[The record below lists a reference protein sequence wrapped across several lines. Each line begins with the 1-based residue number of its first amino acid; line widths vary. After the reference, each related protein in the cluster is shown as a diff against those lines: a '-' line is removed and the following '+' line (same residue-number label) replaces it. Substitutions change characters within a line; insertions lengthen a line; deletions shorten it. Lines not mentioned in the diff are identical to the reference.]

1 MMATTLS
8 HGVPLSML
16 LQDFVS
22 VPAVADRHIEDL
34 TLDSREVRPGS
45 CFIALAGQ
53 QDDGSRYAAQAIT
66 RGALAVV
73 AERALHDLRLDV
85 PVLHS
90 PRLRQHLG
98 ILANRFFDT
107 PSASL
112 KLCAVTGTNG
122 KTTVAHLLAQAVE
135 QMGET
140 AGYIGT
146 LGAGALGQLAP
157 LANTTPDIIT
167 INRALASCR
176 ARGCAT
182 VALEASSHALDQQRL
197 EGLVIRAGAFT
208 NLGHDH
214 LDYHRTIE
222 NYGAAKRRL
231 FMQPALGAAVVNI
244 DDVFGVEM
252 AGSLPS
258 NLTVYTCSSHAARA
272 RLRAD
277 DIVVAPTGMQFTLD
291 IDGWRQQIASRL
303 VGRFNVDNLLTVC
316 GLLLAAGYSRDA
328 IVGAL
333 PALRGVTG
341 RAEECG
347 RTARGAR
354 VFVDYAHTPD
364 SLAAILATLRALAPR
379 RIVVVFGCGGDRD
392 RSKRPLMGA
401 IAEREAEQVIVTADN
416 PRNESAV
423 DIAAEICAGMSR
435 PAAATVLIDRKLAI
449 RTALAQAEDG
459 DIVLIAG
466 KGHERTQDSAGQI
479 TAFSDHAEIA
489 HALSGYQP

>member
-146 LGAGALGQLAP
+146 LGAVRSGNSRHLPIRRPTSSPSIARW
-157 LANTTPDIIT
+157 
-167 INRALASCR
+167 RAVAR
-176 ARGCAT
+176 AA
-182 VALEASSHALDQQRL
+182 V
-197 EGLVIRAGAFT
+197 
-208 NLGHDH
+208 
-214 LDYHRTIE
+214 
-222 NYGAAKRRL
+222 RRL
-231 FMQPALGAAVVNI
+231 
-244 DDVFGVEM
+244 
-252 AGSLPS
+252 
-258 NLTVYTCSSHAARA
+258 
-272 RLRAD
+272 
-277 DIVVAPTGMQFTLD
+277 
-291 IDGWRQQIASRL
+291 
-303 VGRFNVDNLLTVC
+303 
-316 GLLLAAGYSRDA
+316 
-328 IVGAL
+328 
-333 PALRGVTG
+333 
-341 RAEECG
+341 
-347 RTARGAR
+347 
-354 VFVDYAHTPD
+354 
-364 SLAAILATLRALAPR
+364 
-379 RIVVVFGCGGDRD
+379 
-392 RSKRPLMGA
+392 RSKLRPMPWTNSG
-401 IAEREAEQVIVTADN
+401 
-416 PRNESAV
+416 
-423 DIAAEICAGMSR
+423 SR
-435 PAAATVLIDRKLAI
+435 
-449 RTALAQAEDG
+449 G
-459 DIVLIAG
+459 
-466 KGHERTQDSAGQI
+466 S
-479 TAFSDHAEIA
+479 
-489 HALSGYQP
+489 